1 MLVRTIDQT
10 VLPATLQIPDP
21 SCNMRVNMAGA
32 TEKFSDVGNLLRTQC
47 PKEPV
52 YCIFPHVYRETAKE
66 FLRGFPG
73 RVLYAVKANA
83 DPTILRLLMDAG
95 VRHFDCA
102 SLPEIELID
111 TINPDAKKY
120 FMIPAQ
126 IRDAAGT
133 AQEKHGV
140 RHFLV
145 DHLSGLSRLAR
156 EIDTSRSIIFARM
169 AVHHE
174 SAMEDLSVRFGA
186 PPEEMPLLLQS
197 IRDSGAEP
205 ALAFNVG
212 SSVTDPEAYRYAL
225 SIARSVLEQL
235 PFRLRLIDVGGGYP
249 KSYPGFIVPQ
259 LEEYFRAVAE
269 SVATLPLADNA
280 EVLGEPGR
288 ALAAPGMSAVV
299 EVLLRKDNRLF
310 LNDGMFGIFWVLR
323 IDGHDRYPVRTFRNG
338 KPLEGA
344 TMEFQI
350 NGPTCDSTD
359 TLPGLVPLPVDIRAG
374 DYLEFGNIGAYSISG
389 RTDFNGYYSDRI
401 VTITSKAERPPEF

>member
-1 MLVRTIDQT
+1 
-10 VLPATLQIPDP
+10 
-21 SCNMRVNMAGA
+21 MADA
-32 TEKFSDVGNLLRTQC
+32 IEKFSDVGNLLRTEC

-52 YCIFPHVYRETAKE
+52 YCIFPHIYRKTAKE
-66 FLRGFPG
+66 FLSGFPG

-83 DPTILRLLMDAG
+83 DPTVLRLLTDAG
-95 VRHFDCA
+95 IRHFDCA
-102 SLPEIELID
+102 SLPEIEQVD
-111 TINPDAKKY
+111 AINPDATKY
-120 FMIPAQ
+120 FMIPTR
-126 IRDAAGT
+126 IREAART

-140 RHFLV
+140 RHFVV
-145 DHLSGLSRLAR
+145 DHLSGLSQLAK
-156 EIDTSRSIIFARM
+156 EIDTSRSVIFART

-186 PPEEMPLLLQS
+186 QPEEMQQLLQK

-212 SSVTDPEAYRYAL
+212 SSVTDPEAYRH
-225 SIARSVLEQL
+225 SISITRSVLEQL

-249 KSYPGFIVPQ
+249 KSYPGFIVPEI
-259 LEEYFRAVAE
+259 EEYFTAIAE

-299 EVLLRKDNRLF
+299 EVLLRKDNRLYI
-310 LNDGMFGIFWVLR
+310 NDGMYGIFWLLR
-323 IDGHDRYPVRTFRNG
+323 IDGPDRFPVRTYRNG
-338 KPLEGA
+338 KPHEGE

-359 TLPGLVPLPVDIRAG
+359 PLPGLVPLPADIRPG
-374 DYLEFGNIGAYSISG
+374 DHLEFGNIGAYSISG
-389 RTDFNGYYSDRI
+389 RTDYNGYYSSRI
-401 VTITSKAERPPEF
+401 VLITSPSETPPLSQP

>member
-1 MLVRTIDQT
+1 
-10 VLPATLQIPDP
+10 
-21 SCNMRVNMAGA
+21 MANA
-32 TEKFSDVGNLLRTQC
+32 IEKFADVGYLLRTEC

-73 RVLYAVKANA
+73 RVLYAVKANS
-83 DPTILRLLMDAG
+83 DPTVLRLLTDAG

-102 SLPEIELID
+102 SLPEIALVD
-111 TINPDAKKY
+111 TIDPDAKKY
-120 FMIPAQ
+120 FMIPAR
-126 IRDAAGT
+126 IRGAAGT

-140 RHFLV
+140 RHFVV
-145 DHLSGLSRLAR
+145 DHLSGLSQLAK
-156 EIDTSRSIIFARM
+156 EIELSRSVIFARM

-186 PPEEMPLLLQS
+186 QPEEMPQLLQS

-212 SSVTDPEAYRYAL
+212 SSVTDPDAYRY
-225 SIARSVLEQL
+225 SISITKSVLEQL

-259 LEEYFRAVAE
+259 IEEYFRAVAE
-269 SVATLPLADNA
+269 SVGTLPLADNA

-310 LNDGMFGIFWVLR
+310 INDGMYGVFWVLR
-323 IDGHDRYPVRTFRNG
+323 IDGHDRYPVRTFRDG
-338 KPLEGA
+338 KTLQGA

-359 TLPGLVPLPVDIRAG
+359 TLPGLVPLPVDIRPG
-374 DYLEFGNIGAYSISG
+374 DYLEFGNIGAYSLTG
-389 RTDFNGYYSDRI
+389 RTDYNGYYSDRI
-401 VTITSKAERPPEF
+401 VTITSPTERPPALQNGNGR